1 MVSTSTTVNLRAMT
15 PPSQGRD
22 RPADHHHDDLDVEIV
37 VPVYNEQDQLA
48 AHVRR
53 LARYV
58 AGHVPLKVRITIV
71 DNASTDDTWAIAQA
85 LITELSTVRVMH
97 LPVKG
102 RGRALR
108 AAWQA
113 SDAKVLAYMDLDLS
127 TDLAALL
134 PLVAPLLTGHS
145 DLAIG
150 SRLAASSRVV
160 RGPKR
165 EILSRGYNILVR
177 TALATRFSDAQC
189 GFKAIRADRA
199 ALLLPL
205 VQDNGWFFDTELLVL
220 AEKAGLRIHEVPVDW
235 VDDPNST
242 VDIGKT
248 VAGDLRGVARLARD
262 LGAGRIPIT
271 SISEQILDTAAPRSL
286 AGQLWRFCIVGVIST
301 LLYATIYLLARDDLG
316 ALWSNFI
323 ALGLS
328 AVANTAMNR
337 WYTFGL
343 SGSGNRLTQ
352 QLQALAVVALGWMLT
367 SEALIMIDAHHREP
381 RPLLELTVLVVANL
395 LVTTVRFLL
404 MRSWVFRASQRDTAR
419 ERVS

>member
-1 MVSTSTTVNLRAMT
+1 MT
-15 PPSQGRD
+15 PPSQGWD
-22 RPADHHHDDLDVEIV
+22 GPADHHHDVLDVEIV

-48 AHVRR
+48 SHVRR

-58 AGHVPLKVRITIV
+58 ARHVPLKVGITIA
-71 DNASTDDTWAIAQA
+71 DNASTDGTWSIAQVLA
-85 LITELSTVRVMH
+85 AELSMVRAMH

-150 SRLAASSRVV
+150 SRLSASSRVV

-165 EILSRGYNILVR
+165 EILSRGYNILIR
-177 TALATRFSDAQC
+177 TTLATRFSDAQC

-220 AEKAGLRIHEVPVDW
+220 AERAGLRIHEVPVDW

-248 VAGDLRGVARLARD
+248 VAGDLRGIARLVTNLA
-262 LGAGRIPIT
+262 AGRIPIT
-271 SISEQILDTAAPRSL
+271 SISKQILNTAAPRSL
-286 AGQLWRFCIVGVIST
+286 AGQLWRFCTVGVIST
-301 LLYATIYLLARDDLG
+301 LLYATIYLLTRDDLG
-316 ALWSNFI
+316 ALWANFI

-328 AVANTAMNR
+328 AVANTALNR
-337 WYTFGL
+337 WYSFGL
-343 SGSGNRLTQ
+343 SGSGNRLSQ

-367 SEALIMIDAHHREP
+367 SGALIMIDAHHREP
-381 RPLLELTVLVVANL
+381 RPFLELTVLVVANL
-395 LVTTVRFLL
+395 LATTVRFLL
-404 MRSWVFRASQRDTAR
+404 MRSWVFRARQRDAAR
-419 ERVS
+419 ERVSR

>member
-1 MVSTSTTVNLRAMT
+1 MT
-15 PPSQGRD
+15 PS
-22 RPADHHHDDLDVEIV
+22 PAGPDSGPRHTAGLDVDIV

-48 AHVRR
+48 EHVRR
-53 LARYV
+53 LAEYV
-58 AGHVPLKVRITIV
+58 AGHVPLQVRITIA
-71 DNASTDDTWAIAQA
+71 DNASTDDTWAIAEKLA
-85 LITELSTVRVMH
+85 AELSIVHAIH
-97 LPVKG
+97 LPGKG

-108 AAWQA
+108 TAWQA

-150 SRLAASSRVV
+150 NRLAASSRVV

-165 EILSRGYNILVR
+165 EILSRGYNILIR

-199 ALLLPL
+199 ALLLPH

-235 VDDPNST
+235 VDDPDSR
-242 VDIGKT
+242 VDIRQT
-248 VAGDLRGVARLARD
+248 VAGDLRGIARLVRD
-262 LGAGRIPIT
+262 LAVGRIPIT
-271 SISEQILDTAAPRSL
+271 SISEQILNTAAPRSL
-286 AGQLWRFCIVGVIST
+286 AGQLWRFCAVGVIST
-301 LLYATIYLLARDDLG
+301 LLYATLYLLTRDDHG
-316 ALWSNFI
+316 AFWANFF
-323 ALGLS
+323 ALGIS

-343 SGSGNRLTQ
+343 SGSGHRVRQ
-352 QLQALAVVALGWMLT
+352 QLQALVVVGLGWASTSTGLML
-367 SEALIMIDAHHREP
+367 IDAHHREP
-381 RPLLELTVLVVANL
+381 RPFLELSVLVVANL
-395 LVTTVRFLL
+395 AVTTIRFVM
-404 MRSWVFRASQRDTAR
+404 MRSWVSAAHQSQSVLERAAG
-419 ERVS
+419 